1 MLTVTVEAARW
12 ELIARSLAAQRKAIA
27 ELDAQA
33 LVELAN
39 EAGRLASEI
48 NGLRGD
54 ALARLAELRRPCE
67 T

>member
-1 MLTVTVEAARW
+1 MSVEAARW
-12 ELIARSLAAQRKAIA
+12 ELIARSLAEQRKAIA
-27 ELDAQA
+27 ELDVAA

-39 EAGRLASEI
+39 QAGCLAAEV
-48 NGLRGD
+48 NLLRAD